1 MRRRIIFITVLM
13 FLLTLLLS
21 SGCTQKERARSV
33 YETDLKVMT
42 FNIRFGTANDGEN
55 SWIAR
60 KSLVFE
66 VIRNNN
72 PDLIGLQ
79 EALDF
84 QINEI
89 LDELPGYSYI
99 GVGRDDGK
107 YKGEYSAILFAKDR
121 FIVDSTETFWF
132 SETPNVAGSI
142 TWGGTLPRI
151 CSWGLLYDKFC
162 NTPLY
167 FYNVHLDHESQESR
181 EKSVDM
187 LINKIESGKKNFP
200 IILTGDFN
208 CGEENPAIQK
218 ILSSGL
224 FDSYRLLNTRQD
236 DEGTFNGF
244 NGEKT
249 GDKIDYIFVN
259 NKFIVTESGIDYSN
273 RDGKY
278 PSDHFPVIAIL
289 NYK

>member
-1 MRRRIIFITVLM
+1 MRRRIISISIFM

-21 SGCTQKERARSV
+21 TGCTQKETVRSV

-42 FNIRFGTANDGEN
+42 FNIRYGTADDGEN
-55 SWIAR
+55 HWKTR

-99 GVGRDDGK
+99 GVGRDDGISS
-107 YKGEYSAILFAKDR
+107 GEYSAILFAKDR

-132 SETPNVAGSI
+132 SDTPDAAGSI
-142 TWGGTLPRI
+142 TWGGSLPRI

-167 FYNVHLDHESQESR
+167 FYNVHLDHQSQESR
-181 EKSVDM
+181 EKSAEM
-187 LINKIESGKKNFP
+187 IIRKIGNAQKDIP
-200 IILTGDFN
+200 IIVTGDFN
-208 CGEENPAIQK
+208 CGEDNPAIQK
-218 ILSSGL
+218 ILASGL
-224 FDSYRLLNTRQD
+224 IDSYRNRNTKRD

-244 NGEKT
+244 KGDKT

-259 NKFIVTESGIDYSN
+259 NRFNVIESGIDYSN
-273 RDGKY
+273 SDGKY
-278 PSDHFPVIAIL
+278 PSDHFPVTAIL
-289 NYK
+289 SYK

>member
-1 MRRRIIFITVLM
+1 MRRRIIFISAFT

-21 SGCTQKERARSV
+21 TGCTQKEAVRTV

-42 FNIRFGTANDGEN
+42 FNIRYGTANDGEN
-55 SWIAR
+55 NWKAR

-89 LDELPGYSYI
+89 LDELPGYYFI

-107 YKGEYSAILFAKDR
+107 SSGEYSAILFAKDR
-121 FIVDSTETFWF
+121 FIVDTTETFWF
-132 SETPNVAGSI
+132 SEAPDIAGSI

-162 NTPLY
+162 NAPLY
-167 FYNVHLDHESQESR
+167 VYNVHLDHQSQESR
-181 EKSVDM
+181 EKSTDL
-187 LINKIESGKKNFP
+187 LINKIESGKKDFP
-200 IILTGDFN
+200 IVLTGDFN

-218 ILSSGL
+218 ILASGL
-224 FDSYRLLNTRQD
+224 IDSYRLLNTKRD

-244 NGEKT
+244 EGVKT

-259 NKFIVTESGIDYSN
+259 NRFNVIKSGIDYTN
-273 RDGKY
+273 KTGIY
-278 PSDHFPVIAIL
+278 PSDHFPVTAIL